1 MGLKYKITISSV
13 FILIILLF
21 PFVSANAKEATIG
34 NFKFI
39 YENCT
44 AKDIWVTQIDIMGKN
59 NISTLSIPAQIN
71 GKNVVK
77 LGGEGDEDAVS
88 FNIFGMYRSEDD
100 EKIAPVKTAKKV
112 ARIKKIVLPDTV
124 EEITPNCFSYVQ
136 KGKSINIPGRLT
148 KNVLFLRGTKWKKF
162 SVSPQNPKYKAKDN
176 FILSK
181 NGKRIYGY
189 VGMDKKVILPKGT
202 RIIEER
208 AFYGADIS
216 NISLP
221 KTIKKIKSEAFS
233 YIKSVHIHISKKNEN
248 YAVKNDC
255 VYSKKSGRLVVAAV
269 KSGVITVPDKVT
281 CLKEG
286 TSFAG
291 NTVKKI
297 IFPASLKK
305 IGKYWHISLISDTKL
320 KLVFKGKKAPALDKE
335 AYLPSSKVY
344 VPKGRKSNYVTAFK
358 RLIDGGYITVRTY

>member
-1 MGLKYKITISSV
+1 MRKIIIICLFLFVAILNFTHVEAKTETYQIGEFQYKYKVEEQGVWITNITPLSS
-13 FILIILLF
+13 
-21 PFVSANAKEATIG
+21 KG
-34 NFKFI
+34 
-39 YENCT
+39 
-44 AKDIWVTQIDIMGKN
+44 
-59 NISTLSIPAQIN
+59 ISTLNIPSKLS

-77 LGGEGDEDAVS
+77 LGGEGDDDDAET

-100 EKIAPVKTAKKV
+100 EKIAPVKTAKKI
-112 ARIKKIVLPDTV
+112 AGIKKIILPEMV

-148 KNVLFLRGTKWKKF
+148 KNVLSLRGTKWKKF

-189 VGMDKKVILPKGT
+189 VGMDKKIILPKGT
-202 RIIEER
+202 QIIEER
-208 AFYGADIS
+208 AFYGADVS
-216 NISLP
+216 NISIP
-221 KTIKKIKSEAFS
+221 KTIKKIKSQAFS
-233 YIKSVHIHISKKNEN
+233 YIKSVHIHISKKNKN

-255 VYSKKSGRLVVAAV
+255 VYSKKSGRLVVAVV

-291 NTVKKI
+291 NKAKKI

-305 IGKYWHISLISDTKL
+305 IGKYWHISLISDSKL
-320 KLVFKGKKAPALDKE
+320 KLVFKGKKAPDLDKE
-335 AYLPSSKVY
+335 AYLPYSKVY
-344 VPKGRKSNYVTAFK
+344 VPKRRKSNYVTAFK
-358 RLIDGGYITVRTY
+358 SLIDGGYITINMI